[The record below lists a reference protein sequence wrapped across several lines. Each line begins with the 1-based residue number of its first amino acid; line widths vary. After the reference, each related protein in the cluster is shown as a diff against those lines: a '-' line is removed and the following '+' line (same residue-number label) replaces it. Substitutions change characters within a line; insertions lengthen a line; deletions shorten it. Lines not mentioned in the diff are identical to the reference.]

1 MSVNTVAM
9 ALTALLMGPLIARFG
24 AWWCMVAGS
33 GLVVASSLGQA
44 VVTQQAPLFGFAALG
59 GIAQA
64 GLMVPIM
71 PFIIEQ
77 TGDAERADTSA
88 VTYSLISLSMTGG
101 ALVGGR
107 LPGLLPLVSAVFAP
121 EAVATYRAT
130 LIAGVGLAAVGIVP
144 LLLIGA
150 GRRGSALQ
158 TGALLDNRPITRRVR
173 GDMAAFVAVGALF
186 SVSAAAIVPFY
197 NVYLQDLGA
206 SPSLIGTVFSIGGV
220 CGAVLG
226 LISPVLARRYGVLRV
241 AGGMRF
247 VGVPLLTLLLVA
259 PSLPLAFAAQ
269 VVRSAALSMAWPID
283 SNFIAEVLPNRQR
296 ATVFSLRSAA
306 WNFTWAL
313 SSFVVGRLIVATG
326 GYQAAFVTSSL
337 FALLALALFTGYF
350 RRHPHVVAQRAARA
364 ERPRRASASA

>member
-1 MSVNTVAM
+1 M
-9 ALTALLMGPLIARFG
+9 
-24 AWWCMVAGS
+24 
-33 GLVVASSLGQA
+33 
-44 VVTQQAPLFGFAALG
+44 
-59 GIAQA
+59 
-64 GLMVPIM
+64 
-71 PFIIEQ
+71 
-77 TGDAERADTSA
+77 
-88 VTYSLISLSMTGG
+88 
-101 ALVGGR
+101 
-107 LPGLLPLVSAVFAP
+107 
-121 EAVATYRAT
+121 
-130 LIAGVGLAAVGIVP
+130 
-144 LLLIGA
+144 
-150 GRRGSALQ
+150 
-158 TGALLDNRPITRRVR
+158 
-173 GDMAAFVAVGALF
+173 
-186 SVSAAAIVPFY
+186 PFY

-226 LISPVLARRYGVLRV
+226 LISPGLARRYGVLRV

-337 FALLALALFTGYF
+337 FALLAVVLFTGYF